1 MSFPLTKAF
10 ELVEDA
16 YAKARLSHAYLITG
30 PKGSGKGELAKRFL
44 TLAGASVSSLG
55 KSGLEAYQ
63 SPTTAVVSPRSKSRR
78 IRVNEIRELE
88 HVLQMA
94 APAGTTKFAI
104 IQDADR
110 MNEESAN
117 AFLKTLEEPPNGSR
131 ILLITA
137 RPELLLD
144 TILSRCVRIDL
155 IGETAITAPSPREA
169 AVLDALSQH
178 ARRGETGL
186 GSALTVMSAFSSA
199 LKQEK
204 AEIAAHFAAMQKDE
218 VKQLKNVSEG
228 DYLKNREEYFKA
240 VTEAEYLQK
249 RSEMVEL
256 LVMWWGDAMRA
267 KAGAERLDLPGYQ
280 EGTATLAQR
289 FSLDELYEK
298 LKTVEELRANLQT
311 NILEALAIE
320 VCFMKA
326 FA

>member
-1 MSFPLTKAF
+1 MSFPLPKAF
-10 ELVEDA
+10 QLVDDA

-30 PKGSGKGELAKRFL
+30 PNGSGKGDLAARFL
-44 TLAGASVSSLG
+44 TLAGATESSLG
-55 KSGLEAYQ
+55 KSGLEAFQ
-63 SPTTAVVSPRSKSRR
+63 SPTTAIVSPRSKSRR
-78 IRVNEIRELE
+78 IRVSEIRELE

-110 MNEESAN
+110 MNEEAAN

-155 IGETAITAPSPREA
+155 IGETQITQPSASEA
-169 AVLDALSQH
+169 AVLDALTLH
-178 ARRGETGL
+178 AQRGQAGL
-186 GSALTVMSAFSSA
+186 GSALTVMSAFSAA

-204 AEIAAHFAAMQKDE
+204 AAIAEHFTAMQKEE

-228 DYLKNREEYFKA
+228 DYLKNREDYYKA

-267 KAGAERLDLPGYQ
+267 KAGYQRLDLPGYQ
-280 EGTATLAQR
+280 EGTAALSQR

-326 FA
+326 FS